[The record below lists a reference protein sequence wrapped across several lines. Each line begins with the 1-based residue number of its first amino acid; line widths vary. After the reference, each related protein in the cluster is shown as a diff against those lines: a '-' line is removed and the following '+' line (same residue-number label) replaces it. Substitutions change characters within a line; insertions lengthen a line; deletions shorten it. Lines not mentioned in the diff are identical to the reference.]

1 MIDLDTKQ
9 LRSFLCLAMERSFSK
24 AALQIGCSQATMSIR
39 IQKLEDA
46 LGIRLFERG
55 PHEVT
60 LTAEGRDLLPDIR
73 AIVDKQDRMYERTQ
87 SSREFGSV
95 RLGVAEGYERTL
107 LPGLLKHMLQ
117 NHAAAQLEVRCQPSW
132 RLQQMIEA
140 RTLDLAVVTL
150 LQEAPSAVTL
160 CRTQL
165 YWVAS
170 PGFELAPRVPVPI
183 AWHHENCFFRCAGA
197 AALKDQGVAY
207 REVLCSADT
216 RVVRAAVEA
225 GTAVTVMAEGTLSE
239 TLRAISDP
247 SVLPPLGTAPIQLL
261 ERPGLQ
267 SEASGVVKRKLVDAY
282 RGAGALAH

>member
-1 MIDLDTKQ
+1 
-9 LRSFLCLAMERSFSK
+9 MERSFSK

-55 PHEVT
+55 PHEVA

-73 AIVDKQDRMYERTQ
+73 AFVDMQDRMYERTQ

-95 RLGVAEGYERTL
+95 RLGVAEGYEAAL
-107 LPGLLKHMLQ
+107 LPGLLKHMWQ
-117 NHAAAQLEVRCQPSW
+117 DHAAAELDIRCQPSW

-150 LQEAPSAVTL
+150 PEDAPSATTL

-165 YWVAS
+165 YWVAA
-170 PGFELAPRVPVPI
+170 PGFDLAPSMPLPV
-183 AWHHENCFFRCAGA
+183 AWHPDKCLFRCIAA
-197 AALKDQGVAY
+197 AALKDQGVPY
-207 REVLCSADT
+207 CEVLCSPDT

-225 GTAVTVMAEGTLSE
+225 GTAITVMAEGTVPE
-239 TLRAISDP
+239 TLRAISE
-247 SVLPPLGTAPIQLL
+247 SSILPPLGEAPIQLL

-267 SEASGVVKRKLVDAY
+267 SEASAVVKRKLVDAY
-282 RGAGALAH
+282 RGS

>member
-1 MIDLDTKQ
+1 
-9 LRSFLCLAMERSFSK
+9 
-24 AALQIGCSQATMSIR
+24 MSIR

-73 AIVDKQDRMYERTQ
+73 AFVDMQDRMYERTQ
-87 SSREFGSV
+87 SSQEFGSV
-95 RLGVAEGYERTL
+95 RLGVAEGYEATL
-107 LPGLLKHMLQ
+107 LPDLLKHLRQ
-117 NHAAAQLEVRCQPSW
+117 DHVAPELDIRCQPSW
-132 RLQQMIEA
+132 RLQQMMEA

-150 LQEAPSAVTL
+150 AEEAPSATTL

-165 YWVAS
+165 HWVTA
-170 PGFELAPRVPVPI
+170 PGFELAPAMPVPI
-183 AWHHENCFFRCAGA
+183 AWHPDTCLFRSIA
-197 AALKDQGVAY
+197 AATLKDQGVAH

-225 GTAVTVMAEGTLSE
+225 GTAATVMAEGTVPE

-247 SVLPPLGTAPIQLL
+247 SILPRLGRAPIQLL

-282 RGAGALAH
+282 RGTGAPAH

>member
-1 MIDLDTKQ
+1 M
-9 LRSFLCLAMERSFSK
+9 
-24 AALQIGCSQATMSIR
+24 GCSQATMSIR

-60 LTAEGRDLLPDIR
+60 LTAEGRDLLPDFR
-73 AIVDKQDRMYERTQ
+73 AFVDVQDRMYERTR

-95 RLGVAEGYERTL
+95 RLGVAEGYEAAL
-107 LPGLLKHMLQ
+107 LPGLLRHMWQ
-117 NHAAAQLEVRCQPSW
+117 DHAAAELEIRCQPSW

-150 LQEAPSAVTL
+150 PEEAPSAVTL
-160 CRTQL
+160 CRTPL
-165 YWVAS
+165 HWVAAS
-170 PGFELAPRVPVPI
+170 RFELAPAVPVPI
-183 AWHHENCFFRCAGA
+183 AWHPDTCFFRCVA
-197 AALKDQGVAY
+197 AAAFKSQGVPH

-216 RVVRAAVEA
+216 RVVRAAVES
-225 GTAVTVMAEGTLSE
+225 GTAVTVMAEGTVPE

-247 SVLPPLGTAPIQLL
+247 SILPPLGKAPIQLL

-267 SEASGVVKRKLVDAY
+267 SEASGAVKRKLVDAY
-282 RGAGALAH
+282 REA